1 MKVRYQYRIYP
12 TPQQVKGLNQ
22 LFGCCRVVYNDALA
36 IVRSVPQGEKWPSN
50 AELQKLVITQAKK
63 TAEREWLADVSVV
76 PLQQSVQDLG
86 AAFKNFLRAVAV
98 NEKGQRWASLG
109 SKEAEPTVGTVC
121 SDGILPQGQ

>member
-86 AAFKNFLRAVAV
+86 AAFKNFLRAVAA
-98 NEKGQRWASLG
+98 NEKGQRWASL
-109 SKEAEPTVGTVC
+109 
-121 SDGILPQGQ
+121 